1 MLYYIIRILDY
12 YIYIYSITSASGPS
26 AMIVPLTH
34 RDRTAYNYLVSRLWF
49 VKAFPS
55 DIFTAIDEFL
65 GCHEPLFPRSV
76 RRYWKIVSEDIRGT
90 KIYKEPHHPER
101 LQALRMPIKAL
112 KGCNFCLDWW
122 CIWCLYY

>member
-26 AMIVPLTH
+26 AMIVPFIH

-65 GCHEPLFPRSV
+65 GLYSPLFPRSV
-76 RRYWKIVSEDIRGT
+76 RGWIQGLFPNIYEAPYHRERYAAAQNCSKCLPS
-90 KIYKEPHHPER
+90 K
-101 LQALRMPIKAL
+101 MAL
-112 KGCNFCLDWW
+112 KGCNICLDKW
-122 CIWCLYY
+122 C